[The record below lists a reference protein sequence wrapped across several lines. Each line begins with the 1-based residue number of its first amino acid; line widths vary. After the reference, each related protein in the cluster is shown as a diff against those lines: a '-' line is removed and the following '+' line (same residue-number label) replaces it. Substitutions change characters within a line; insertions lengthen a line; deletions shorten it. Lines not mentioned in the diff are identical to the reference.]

1 MQKIRGIKVE
11 PDSAADDAASNDA
24 VKQSD
29 SGRNESSHQE
39 ESEIMPQ
46 SDANQRHVANET
58 VLKKHNKKMIVRGDT
73 VGEGSI
79 AVNPGVDA
87 SAKQQG
93 SKGPVISVNLGKDV
107 GRTTV
112 TETSNSTSSSSD
124 KQTSSESLRT
134 CAHCRKRESTLHEFK
149 KCKK

>member
-24 VKQSD
+24 VEQSN
-29 SGRNESSHQE
+29 SGRNESSRRE

-46 SDANQRHVANET
+46 PDANRRHVANET
-58 VLKKHNKKMIVRGDT
+58 VLKKHNKKVIVRDDT
-73 VGEGSI
+73 AGESN
-79 AVNPGVDA
+79 ATVSPGADA
-87 SAKQQG
+87 SADHQG
-93 SKGPVISVNLGKDV
+93 SKRPVINVNLGEDV
-107 GRTTV
+107 GPTTV
-112 TETSNSTSSSSD
+112 TEASNSTSSSSD

-134 CAHCRKRESTLHEFK
+134 CAHCHKRESTLHKFK